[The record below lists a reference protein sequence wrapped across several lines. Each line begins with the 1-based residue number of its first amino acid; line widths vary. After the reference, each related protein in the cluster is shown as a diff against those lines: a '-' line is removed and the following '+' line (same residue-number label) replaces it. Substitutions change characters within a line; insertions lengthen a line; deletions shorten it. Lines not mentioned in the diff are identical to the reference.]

1 MNKSPNFKIYREDW
15 YLLIIFIMMAVAIV
29 VKSYFHLDGYLSP
42 DSTNYLK
49 LAQNLLEGNGYYVS
63 AYGSTGQDREFFAA
77 WPVGYPT
84 LIFVVAKLT
93 GLSVFWASK
102 FLNILLMG
110 IILGIF
116 RNLFQHNAYVY
127 GLIFLFSSYI
137 EIFSYTWSE
146 TIFIVALVWFATSV
160 YLFIVNPKRIS
171 LLYFSIM
178 MASLLLFMSRYIG
191 AFSFGLIG
199 LLGLYY
205 GAIKK
210 DKSKSFILIGIAV
223 INIGIMIL
231 YLYHNYTETGFPT
244 GVKRGLSPDTNLQ
257 LFYMLLKGMVAE
269 PLIPIEIMSRRNG
282 IMVFFVQFS
291 IIGLLLWKYRN
302 NILQTNITTNQKPV
316 TSSLV
321 FVIIGLVYLFFIILI
336 GWVRWIG
343 NYDYRPFGPG
353 SFLLFIGLIFFVQQ
367 RGTKQF
373 FNAFKG
379 FLLFFAI
386 LSYLLNVPYTAWK
399 SSTLNPT
406 YFEVLNALQ
415 EKYADVEKDSII
427 VFAPVHINYLYTDM
441 QTRRPNGSHYQ
452 IYKEKW
458 SDFMKRIGSENK
470 KNIYMA
476 TPEIGWLQQ
485 RKYADIDQ
493 SVVDFVKKYDKGTL
507 VKLR

>member
-29 VKSYFHLDGYLSP
+29 VKSYFHPDGYLTF
-42 DSTNYLK
+42 DSTRYLG
-49 LAQNLLEGNGYYVS
+49 LAQNLLEGKGYYVS
-63 AYGSTGQDREFFAA
+63 AYGITGQDRELFAV
-77 WPVGYPT
+77 WPVGYST
-84 LIFVVAKLT
+84 IIFVVAKLT
-93 GLSVFWASK
+93 GLSVFWSSK
-102 FLNILLMG
+102 FLNIIFIG

-116 RNLFQHNAYVY
+116 RYLFKHNAYVY
-127 GLIFLFSSYI
+127 GLILLFSSYI

-244 GVKRGLSPDTNLQ
+244 GWKRIPSPETNLQ

-269 PLIPIEIMSRRNG
+269 ALIPIEIMSRNG

-316 TSSLV
+316 TFSLV

-336 GWVRWIG
+336 GWVRWVGPGYG
-343 NYDYRPFGPG
+343 NRLLGPG

-386 LSYLLNVPYTAWK
+386 WSYLLNVPYTAWK

-441 QTRRPNGSHYQ
+441 QTRRPNLSHHQ

-476 TPEIGWLQQ
+476 TPEIELLHE
-485 RKYADIDQ
+485 DIDQ